1 MNDTVSDGRL
11 IDPVA
16 SHLGYLARRASAA
29 MMANLGNALAPL
41 GLRPVEATI
50 LLLIAANP
58 GCSQSD
64 AGRLLGI
71 KRANMVPLMA
81 GLLAGGLVR
90 KSAGDGRTYAL
101 SLTTMGE
108 EACAAARQA
117 MEHLERRYETLLEP
131 QQQAAL
137 RQGLQQLAETMS
149 DEV

>member
-1 MNDTVSDGRL
+1 MNNTVSDARL
-11 IDPVA
+11 TDPVA

-81 GLLAGGLVR
+81 GLLARDLVR

-101 SLTTMGE
+101 SLTPAGE
-108 EACAAARQA
+108 EARAAATQA
-117 MEHLERRYETLLEP
+117 MEELESRYQALLEP
-131 QQQAAL
+131 GQWEAL
-137 RQGLQQLAETMS
+137 QEGLRRLLETLNS
-149 DEV
+149 

>member
-81 GLLAGGLVR
+81 GLLARGLVR

-101 SLTTMGE
+101 SLTTAGE

-131 QQQAAL
+131 QQQAVL

-149 DEV
+149 DEF